1 MGGRGTSSSD
11 NYGGVSNQRRKIIN
25 SLTPG
30 QEYQNNT
37 KLYNQVL
44 EKVKRTY
51 KGVGNMEAD
60 TITQSILEEN
70 RLRKRR

>member
-1 MGGRGTSSSD
+1 MGGRGA
-11 NYGGVSNQRRKIIN
+11 NINNYYGGVSNQRRIIIN

-30 QEYQNNT
+30 EEYQNNT

-60 TITQSILEEN
+60 TIAQSILEEN
-70 RLRKRR
+70 RIR

>member
-1 MGGRGTSSSD
+1 MGGRGANTN
-11 NYGGVSNQRRKIIN
+11 NYGGFSNQRRKIIN

-44 EKVKRTY
+44 EKVRRSY

-60 TITQSILEEN
+60 TIAQSILEEN

>member
-1 MGGRGTSSSD
+1 MGGRGANTN
-11 NYGGVSNQRRKIIN
+11 NYGRVSNQRRKIIN

-44 EKVKRTY
+44 EKVRRAY

-60 TITQSILEEN
+60 TIAQSILEEN
-70 RLRKRR
+70 RLRNRR

>member
-1 MGGRGTSSSD
+1 MGGRGANIN
-11 NYGGVSNQRRKIIN
+11 NYSGVSNQRKKIIN

-30 QEYQNNT
+30 QEYSNNI
-37 KLYNQVL
+37 KLYNEVL
-44 EKVKRTY
+44 EKVKKTY

-60 TITQSILEEN
+60 TIAQSILEDN